1 MLGSSRFDDG
11 PLPSALMPDPL
22 DPSAPHDAAPRNA
35 TLREVFGAVFWSFFG
50 VRKGKHMQRD
60 AVTIRPHQ
68 VVIVGVVSGAIFVLS
83 LLLIVRLVLRA
94 AGA

>member
-1 MLGSSRFDDG
+1 MS
-11 PLPSALMPDPL
+11 
-22 DPSAPHDAAPRNA
+22 DPSAHPAPPAAPPRPA

-68 VVIVGVVSGAIFVLS
+68 VVIVGLVAGAIFVLT
-83 LLLIVRLVLRA
+83 LLVVVRLVLRA
-94 AGA
+94 ATG

>member
-1 MLGSSRFDDG
+1 MSD
-11 PLPSALMPDPL
+11 
-22 DPSAPHDAAPRNA
+22 PHDLPPARNA
-35 TLREVFGAVFWSFFG
+35 RLSEVFSAVLWSFFG

-68 VVIVGVVSGAIFVLS
+68 VVIVGLAAGAIFVLT
-83 LLLIVRLVLRA
+83 LLLVVRLILRA

>member
-1 MLGSSRFDDG
+1 MSDPPRPSPDDE
-11 PLPSALMPDPL
+11 
-22 DPSAPHDAAPRNA
+22 HAPRNA

-50 VRKGKHMQRD
+50 VRKGKHMRRD

-68 VVIVGVVSGAIFVLS
+68 VVIVGVVAGAIFVLV
-83 LLLIVRLVLRA
+83 LLGIVRLILRA

>member
-1 MLGSSRFDDG
+1 
-11 PLPSALMPDPL
+11 MPEPE
-22 DPSAPHDAAPRNA
+22 PRTPEAPRRDA

-50 VRKGKHMQRD
+50 VRKGRHMQRD

-68 VVIVGVVSGAIFVLS
+68 VVIVGLAAGAIFVLA
-83 LLLIVRLVLRA
+83 LILIVRLILRA

>member
-1 MLGSSRFDDG
+1 M
-11 PLPSALMPDPL
+11 SAAPPPPPDP
-22 DPSAPHDAAPRNA
+22 PPPRNA

-50 VRKGKHMQRD
+50 VRKRRHMQRD

-68 VVIVGVVSGAIFVLS
+68 VVIVGLAAAAIFVLA
-83 LLLIVRLVLRA
+83 LLAVVRLVLRL

>member
-1 MLGSSRFDDG
+1 
-11 PLPSALMPDPL
+11 MP
-22 DPSAPHDAAPRNA
+22 APPVPPTDAPPPRVA

-68 VVIVGVVSGAIFVLS
+68 VVIVGLCAGAIFVLA
-83 LLLIVRLVLRA
+83 LLLLVRLVLSG
-94 AGA
+94 AGR